1 MPDDLPTP
9 GEEAQRALVAS
20 FIEQAKQTGLKVRWH
35 DENIVV
41 IGIVKPTQEPNA

>member
-9 GEEAQRALVAS
+9 TEEQQRALVAS
-20 FIEQAKQTGLKVRWH
+20 FIEQAKQAGLKVRWH

-41 IGIVKPTQEPNA
+41 IGIVKAAQEPNK